1 MPDRKRR
8 RFIGMLKDRMRRWR
22 EREIMCEVEVILLLR
37 KDEVVKYLRT
47 ATRSRQKS
55 LIISEVNR

>member
-1 MPDRKRR
+1 
-8 RFIGMLKDRMRRWR
+8 
-22 EREIMCEVEVILLLR
+22 MCEVEVILLR
-37 KDEVVKYLRT
+37 KDEVVKYLRA